1 MARIFF
7 IAIAFY
13 LVYKLVF
20 ELIIPIFKTTHHMRK
35 QFRDM
40 QNGGAGQP
48 FQNARA
54 EKEQQAPRKQP
65 TGDYIDFEEV
75 K

>member
-20 ELIIPIFKTTHHMRK
+20 ELIIPIFKTTHHIRK

-40 QNGGAGQP
+40 QNSAGQP
-48 FQNARA
+48 FQNPQS
-54 EKEQQAPRKQP
+54 EKEQPAPRKYSK
-65 TGDYIDFEEV
+65 GDYIDFEEV